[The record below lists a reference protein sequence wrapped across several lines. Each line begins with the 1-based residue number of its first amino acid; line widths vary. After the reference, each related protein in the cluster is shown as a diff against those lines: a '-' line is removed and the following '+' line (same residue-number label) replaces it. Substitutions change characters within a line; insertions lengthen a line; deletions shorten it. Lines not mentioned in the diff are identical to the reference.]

1 LIQLINLLKSMSKNY
16 NDNKFD
22 QEKEEADNRRLNIFS
37 GDMNLLKSMQE
48 KKHLDKK
55 IANPYFSNYNDIT
68 ELDDKGDKN
77 ENLISNLNPQENEK
91 KEHVIIKVSATDL
104 IKVQSK
110 KKNLKMNLNEA
121 KETIKSANIGI
132 KNGLNIENQCQKNNE
147 YYNRKI
153 SFGQSKGIDAEQ
165 NHGNDENQNMEIDD
179 GQFLGNDS
187 EQAIEMYENEIQE
200 NNVDQNVLYF
210 NDINLGIYYDQSLEK
225 VELDQDQQVINF
237 NAIAKINTN
246 LDGVVYNQTKG
257 GINQLNGIPNTPITT
272 EVNTSLFDRVNKI
285 EWNH

>member
-22 QEKEEADNRRLNIFS
+22 QEKEEADNRRLNILS
-37 GDMNLLKSMQE
+37 GDMNLLKSIQE

-91 KEHVIIKVSATDL
+91 KERVIIKVSATDL

-272 EVNTSLFDRVNKI
+272 EVNTSIFDRVSKI